1 MDNYRSGSEE
11 EVSVSPLRPDIRIG
25 LVLMNKFTLHSVAE
39 LIEPIRFAADVSFL
53 SRQIFCQ
60 WEWMTCDNQPVTS
73 SCGLTVTPTAPFN
86 LHAEWDYVVFAGGL
100 LDETRHPPPWLL
112 REMTAL
118 QRQRIPIIALCSAT
132 FMVAKAGLLDGKKCA
147 IHFTTRDE
155 FRQRFPLVTPI
166 IDQTYISDGGIISCP
181 VGTSRALALDII
193 QQHCDEL
200 RAIKVHKYLLMEE
213 EKKRSS
219 ASNSIRSGSELKT
232 YDDELVR
239 RAITYMRQH
248 LSSPEPLH
256 YITDYL
262 HVSSRQLNQVFM
274 HNTGETAAAYWRKL
288 RLEQAR
294 KLMISSNVSIN
305 NIARSCGFSDASHLI
320 SWFRKQYGETP
331 SDYRK
336 RRRYVG
342 RLIHPS

>member
-1 MDNYRSGSEE
+1 MDNYLCGSGGEA
-11 EVSVSPLRPDIRIG
+11 SVPPLRPDIRIG

-60 WEWMTCDNQPVTS
+60 WEWMTCDNHPVTS
-73 SCGLTVTPTAPFN
+73 SCGMVVTPTAKFN
-86 LHAEWDYVVFAGGL
+86 LHAGWDYVAFAGGL

-112 REMTAL
+112 EEMTTL
-118 QRQRIPIIALCSAT
+118 QRLRIPIIALCSAT
-132 FMVAKAGLLDGKKCA
+132 FMVAQAGLLDGKKCA

-155 FRQRFPLVTPI
+155 FRQRFPQVTPV

-181 VGTSRALALDII
+181 VGTSRTLALDII

-200 RAIKVHKYLLMEE
+200 RARKVHKYLLMEE
-213 EKKRSS
+213 EKKRSG
-219 ASNSIRSGSELKT
+219 ASSGMRTGGELKT

-239 RAITYMRQH
+239 RAIIYMRQH
-248 LSSPEPLH
+248 LSSAEPLH
-256 YITDYL
+256 HITGYL
-262 HVSSRQLNQVFM
+262 HVNSRQLNQVFM
-274 HNTGETAAAYWRKL
+274 RNTGDTAAAHWRKM

-294 KLMISSNVSIN
+294 ELTISSNMSIN
-305 NIARSCGFSDASHLI
+305 RIASACGFSDASHLI

-336 RRRYVG
+336 RRRNVG
-342 RLIHPS
+342 RLIHPG